1 MKTEQIIQIFIDD
14 LVLEEQEKMGAQLS
28 DDYQKNCNEIKKSCE
43 VFGDTIA
50 ITIYDY
56 FESFYKLVEEAPSML
71 DPEKVLQEFKI
82 VKNKGENLRDFID
95 KEVESPEELDT
106 FLEEYKLTIENRLS
120 AIEKEQE
127 NRKANLEAAIAKN
140 IYLENING
148 SEELVLNIHH
158 HVQPLIGMNGLLNY
172 QIKQMVETNE
182 LIYKKLLEEAKKHD
196 KKVVYIKDKNSDEL
210 TEEKKAEFLEYVAED
225 KDIILDYSQNSDPD
239 DESKQ
244 AALEISEELACN
256 LVYKICWEAELN
268 IEIAP

>member
-1 MKTEQIIQIFIDD
+1 MKIEQIIQIFLDD
-14 LVLEEQEKMGAQLS
+14 LLLEEQEKVAVKLS
-28 DDYQKNCNEIKKSCE
+28 EEYQKNCNEIKKSCE
-43 VFGDTIA
+43 VFGETIA

-82 VKNKGENLRDFID
+82 VKNKGENLKDFID
-95 KEVESPEELDT
+95 KELEDTEELDT

-120 AIEKEQE
+120 AINKEQE
-127 NRKANLEAAIAKN
+127 NRKANLEAAIEKD
-140 IYLENING
+140 ISLENING

-182 LIYKKLLEEAKKHD
+182 LIYKRLLEEAEKHG
-196 KKVVYIKDKNSDEL
+196 KKVIYIRDKNSDEL
-210 TEEKKAEFLEYVAED
+210 SDEKKEEFLEYVSED
-225 KDIILDYSQNSDPD
+225 KEIIGEFFQNSDPNE
-239 DESKQ
+239 ESKQ

-256 LVYKICWEAELN
+256 LVYRICWEAKLS
-268 IEIAP
+268 IEIAT